1 MYVDFRETVRAI
13 SEFTASDRIAL
24 KVNGTIPADRQQM
37 LTAARASYQAAQTE
51 PYASRLA
58 TFGYPAAVITNALTA
73 LDAYSTADVNQNS
86 AIGDATKATTDRN
99 TAVADLDTYMKQLRQ
114 LAKVALR
121 KRPDLLKK
129 LEG

>member
-1 MYVDFRETVRAI
+1 
-13 SEFTASDRIAL
+13 
-24 KVNGTIPADRQQM
+24 M
-37 LTAARASYQAAQTE
+37 LTEARASYQAAQAE

-58 TFGYPAAVITNALTA
+58 TYGYPATVITSALTA
-73 LDAYSTADVNQNS
+73 LDAYAAADVNQNS

-99 TAVADLDTYMKQLRQ
+99 TAVADLDTYMKQLRR

-129 LEG
+129 LNG